1 MDAHERM
8 AAAALPALP
17 ADGAVLLDDSPVSH
31 RLAALLPADR
41 ELIVVTNSFHVAGLL
56 SERPRLELRLV
67 GGQLRPGSSAVVG
80 SWSRQ
85 ALSSSFVDT
94 AFLGA
99 DGVTPS
105 AGASSAD
112 EEVAE
117 FNRAVVA
124 AARRVVVFA
133 GHGALGRRHPAVFA
147 ALADVDTLVTDA
159 DADPGVLREIVAAGL
174 EPVVARPARR
184 YSATRVRSHH
194 SNTGTGTPSISRS
207 TPR

>member
-1 MDAHERM
+1 M
-8 AAAALPALP
+8 
-17 ADGAVLLDDSPVSH
+17 
-31 RLAALLPADR
+31 
-41 ELIVVTNSFHVAGLL
+41 
-56 SERPRLELRLV
+56 
-67 GGQLRPGSSAVVG
+67 VG

-85 ALSSSFVDT
+85 ALRASFVDT
-94 AFLGA
+94 AVLGA

-105 AGASSAD
+105 AGASSTG

-133 GHGALGRRHPAVFA
+133 GHAALGRRHPAVFA
-147 ALADVDTLVTDA
+147 A
-159 DADPGVLREIVAAGL
+159 AGPR
-174 EPVVARPARR
+174 PVVARPVRR

>member
-1 MDAHERM
+1 MDADERM
-8 AAAALPALP
+8 AKAALPALP

-31 RLAALLPADR
+31 HLAALLPADR
-41 ELIVVTNSFHVAGLL
+41 ELIVVTNSFHVAETL
-56 SERPRLELRLV
+56 SGRPMLELRLV
-67 GGQLRPGSSAVVG
+67 GGRLRPGSSAVVG

-85 ALSSSFVDT
+85 ALRGSFVDT

-105 AGASSAD
+105 AGASSTD
-112 EEVAE
+112 DEVAE

-133 GHGALGRRHPAVFA
+133 GHAALGRRHPAVFA

-159 DADPGVLREIVAAGL
+159 DADPGLLREIATAGPR
-174 EPVVARPARR
+174 PVVARSVRR

-194 SNTGTGTPSISRS
+194 SNTGTGTPSTSRS

>member
-1 MDAHERM
+1 MDVDERM
-8 AAAALPALP
+8 AKAALPALP
-17 ADGAVLLDDSPVSH
+17 ADGAVLFDDSPVSH
-31 RLAALLPADR
+31 HLAALLPADR
-41 ELIVVTNSFHVAGLL
+41 ELIVVTNSFHVASLL
-56 SERPRLELRLV
+56 SKRPKLELRLV

-85 ALSSSFVDT
+85 ALRSSFVDI

-112 EEVAE
+112 VEVAE

-124 AARRVVVFA
+124 AAGRVVVFA
-133 GHGALGRRHPAVFA
+133 DHVAMGREHPAVFA

-159 DADPGVLREIVAAGL
+159 DADPDLLREIAAAGPQ
-174 EPVVARPARR
+174 PVVA
-184 YSATRVRSHH
+184 
-194 SNTGTGTPSISRS
+194 
-207 TPR
+207 